1 MFILTTLNQDF
12 FPNIL
17 YANVRSINNKL
28 DELRLFISDKHYDI
42 VSITESWLTPEILD
56 CTVNLPN
63 FVVNRD
69 DRHTKIGGGVCV
81 WLNSSISYDR
91 FYPSIEKP
99 CDIESVFLILK
110 NYSIIFIT
118 VYIPPGLNMTKYNA
132 INEFLIAAIDEVLS
146 VLPDL
151 KVVLT
156 GDFNRAPVNNLCVHC
171 DLHPIIMEATRGN
184 ACLDQIFVHFDMKS
198 NIRYEIG
205 CPFGKSDHK
214 SISAHSAQLKNNSNL
229 KSCLV
234 RDFRRSKIDAFVND
248 VSTIDFDTI
257 YCEI

>member
-1 MFILTTLNQDF
+1 M
-12 FPNIL
+12 

-146 VLPDL
+146 VLPEL

-156 GDFNRAPVNNLCVHC
+156 TILIELRLITCAFTVTSTLLLWKLQEAMHVWTKSLCI
-171 DLHPIIMEATRGN
+171 LI
-184 ACLDQIFVHFDMKS
+184 
-198 NIRYEIG
+198 
-205 CPFGKSDHK
+205 
-214 SISAHSAQLKNNSNL
+214 
-229 KSCLV
+229 
-234 RDFRRSKIDAFVND
+234 
-248 VSTIDFDTI
+248 
-257 YCEI
+257 